1 MNIGGVTREAVPGD
15 YESGSFMEKQV
26 PSETDFEILLKKGV
40 SLANLRAID
49 NATLTLE
56 TDIGTS
62 YIVRN
67 AYCADAITVG
77 QEGSAK
83 VKFMGRRRRKCCE
96 PHPRHLQPQAP
107 DHSRNPRCAGSGA
120 RGGLRDVGACIVVK
134 RPRAKD
140 LKIMDQYAGRE
151 IAGSMAL
158 LARVSTLSEEEVEL
172 LDADDLGELGNLLG
186 KASPNGQPTGQPA

>member
-1 MNIGGVTREAVPGD
+1 MANPNQVVGRLKIKIDGAMQPTAQGKATMNIGGVTREAVPGD

-26 PSETDFEILLKKGV
+26 PSETDFEVLLKKGV

-83 VKFMGRRRRKCCE
+83 VKFMG
-96 PHPRHLQPQAP
+96 PPA
-107 DHSRNPRCAGSGA
+107 
-120 RGGLRDVGACIVVK
+120 
-134 RPRAKD
+134 
-140 LKIMDQYAGRE
+140 
-151 IAGSMAL
+151 
-158 LARVSTLSEEEVEL
+158 EEVL
-172 LDADDLGELGNLLG
+172 
-186 KASPNGQPTGQPA
+186 